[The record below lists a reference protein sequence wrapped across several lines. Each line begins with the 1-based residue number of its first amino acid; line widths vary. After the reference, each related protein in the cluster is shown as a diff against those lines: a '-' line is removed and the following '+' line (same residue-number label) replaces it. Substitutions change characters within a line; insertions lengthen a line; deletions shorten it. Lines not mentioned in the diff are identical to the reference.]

1 MTIARLLLIC
11 GGATTL
17 GVGAQALQ
25 PLCSAPDSATPL
37 AMLVAGDAPARPWL
51 GVTVRDTPAA
61 LAAQLGVEREATV
74 VIDAVADGSP
84 ARAAGL
90 ERYDLVL
97 GARAGEGEWRSL
109 ADALREAAPG
119 DRLTIRI
126 LRAGE
131 ERTLRVTLGERPA
144 GDGETPQAP
153 ARVDLEDGPARA
165 FGIGADEESARR
177 QAEQAMRQAQ
187 RAMRQAMEQA
197 RGAMA
202 DQDVAGAL
210 EDLQTEFNFEFDF
223 GNFDFGNLD
232 FGAFDFESLDAEF
245 DFDHEALARQMQA
258 FAERQTLD
266 MEKIQSMLSDRL
278 EPAMAAVQQSI
289 ENMMAIIGAE
299 AHSALDAPLAKR
311 LRAALK
317 EADIDASAEEIQQAA
332 RAFIEDFGFN
342 LNDGELSLSGDAARI
357 ERRLAKALED
367 AGISGADLESV
378 AQWLDNWSARVSEDA
393 AAALERIE
401 AEIESH
407 SEQLRNLAPKAPAAP
422 EPPQPAAPS
431 LAQPTSG
438 GKA

>member
-37 AMLVAGDAPARPWL
+37 AMLVADDAPARPWL

-84 ARAAGL
+84 AAAAGL

-97 GARAGEGEWRSL
+97 AARAGEGAWRSM
-109 ADALREAAPG
+109 ADALRDAAPG

-144 GDGETPQAP
+144 GDGRAPAAP
-153 ARVDLEDGPARA
+153 ARVDIEDGPMRA

-177 QAEQAMRQAQ
+177 QAEQATRQAQ
-187 RAMRQAMEQA
+187 RAMEQA
-197 RGAMA
+197 RRT
-202 DQDVAGAL
+202 L
-210 EDLQTEFNFEFDF
+210 EEQGVGQAFDDFDF
-223 GNFDFGNLD
+223 DFDFNFDFGD
-232 FGAFDFESLDAEF
+232 FDFESLDAEF

-258 FAERQTLD
+258 FAERQAQE
-266 MEKIQSMLSDRL
+266 MAKVQSMISERL
-278 EPAMAAVQQSI
+278 EPAMAALEQRI
-289 ENMMAIIGAE
+289 EKMMAIIGAE

-311 LRAALK
+311 LRAALE
-317 EADIDASAEEIQQAA
+317 EADIDASAEQIQQAA

-357 ERRLAKALED
+357 ERRLAKALEN
-367 AGISGADLESV
+367 AGISGADVASV
-378 AQWLDNWSARVSEDA
+378 AQWLDGWSARISEEA
-393 AAALERIE
+393 ASALERIE

-407 SEQLRNLAPKAPAAP
+407 SEQLQNLAPKAPAAP
-422 EPPQPAAPS
+422 EPPRPAPPS